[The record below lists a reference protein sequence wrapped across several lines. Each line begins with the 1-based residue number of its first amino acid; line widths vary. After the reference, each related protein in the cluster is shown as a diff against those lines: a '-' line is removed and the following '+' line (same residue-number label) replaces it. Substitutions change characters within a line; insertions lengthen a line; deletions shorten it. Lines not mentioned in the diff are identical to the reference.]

1 MQKQISDGKEED
13 SNAISRIFLN
23 RRQGAGHLMPSCSS
37 PFPVF
42 GNRVNNTYI
51 GSKQWNQ
58 SIPDKRAQQDR
69 GVRTT
74 LSLHGSH
81 CLLFLSREVTAYSS
95 CLEATNSLDFWASY
109 HPRPVTPAPQVLG
122 QVSQTW
128 FYFLHGTF
136 CFHEMLLFMYLHIH
150 YLPH

>member
-1 MQKQISDGKEED
+1 MQKQTSDGKDED
-13 SNAISRIFLN
+13 SNAISRIFLS
-23 RRQGAGHLMPSCSS
+23 RRQRAGHLMPSCSS

-42 GNRVNNTYI
+42 GNRVNNI

-58 SIPDKRAQQDR
+58 SIPDKRAQQDP

-81 CLLFLSREVTAYSS
+81 CLFFLSRSHKFSGLLGLLPSTS
-95 CLEATNSLDFWASY
+95 CYPCPTK
-109 HPRPVTPAPQVLG
+109 VLG

-150 YLPH
+150 YPPH

>member
-1 MQKQISDGKEED
+1 MQKQISDGKQED

-81 CLLFLSREVTAYSS
+81 CLLFLSRSHKLSGLLGLLPSTSCYPCPPGLRAGLADLVLFSSWHFLLSRNAFIYVSTYSLS
-95 CLEATNSLDFWASY
+95 
-109 HPRPVTPAPQVLG
+109 APL
-122 QVSQTW
+122 TW
-128 FYFLHGTF
+128 IS
-136 CFHEMLLFMYLHIH
+136 E
-150 YLPH
+150 